1 MLDPILEDE
10 ARGKIRLA
18 WRANYTPKGGIALT
32 RDESTVRSYG
42 VHPRVPS
49 RVAGFLPGGFNE

>member
-18 WRANYTPKGGIALT
+18 WLANHTPKGGIALT
-32 RDESTVRSYG
+32 TTRRSGRSYG
-42 VHPRVPS
+42 VQPRVPS